1 LSVRWRGHN
10 PGVSPEVAMAEFTR
24 LYEENGGV
32 EPEDVV
38 EAATPEDAPLHPA
51 FEWDDGVAGA
61 KFRVLTAAW
70 MLRSLVAPRSEAL
83 QVLEVVQTEEAGDE
97 PDMRCYALVTIKPDD
112 DEGEANRVY
121 VPMCVAVRD
130 ESMREDVLEQ
140 ARAELRAFTQKWA
153 NLDACVEL
161 VKGVRR
167 LLEEGEQGPQGLGA
181 G

>member
-1 LSVRWRGHN
+1 MNARWRG
-10 PGVSPEVAMAEFTR
+10 PSAGVSPEVALEELTR
-24 LYEENGGV
+24 LYEEKGGV

-51 FEWDDGVAGA
+51 FEWDDGEAA
-61 KFRVLTAAW
+61 ERYRLLKAAW
-70 MLRSLVAPRSEAL
+70 MLRSLVGPRGEVL
-83 QVLEVVQTEEAGDE
+83 QVQTVEASDE
-97 PDMRCYALVTIKPDD
+97 PDVRCFALVTIEPAD

-140 ARAELRAFTQKWA
+140 ARAELRSFVRKWA
-153 NLDACVEL
+153 NLGECVEL

-167 LLEEGEQGPQGLGA
+167 LLEEDKEDEKDGETSDEE
-181 G
+181 